1 MWWISL
7 SADSDYSSINYCSAD
22 STRTRLFL
30 HLALFSVKNYRRG
43 RISSLATAFRNC
55 KQRSKALEHVCRIW
69 AGEKRWPASSTQSH
83 NLSGELGNRF
93 RIGIGVRKTNRN
105 PKPNRNRN
113 RNPNPGQPVISALS
127 SQHLGA
133 LPLSLSLSR
142 FSEALVVLSFSD
154 ALVFGLSGFSGS
166 SVLQFSSSQAL
177 WVSRVLRFRPDLKS
191 GYACLCPLCRA
202 KGYIVF
208 VQRCVI
214 VKEGKVYMYPP
225 IHIYFSHVCPPVEIL
240 GTILARELG
249 PKMHTQRRLDSK
261 FGHTPQIN

>member
-1 MWWISL
+1 MLRYENGICYIYICVYFFFICWPVNNSVISWLCDGSL

-133 LPLSLSLSR
+133 LPLSFLLFGGSR
-142 FSEALVVLSFSD
+142 SS
-154 ALVFGLSGFSGS
+154 LVFGCSGFRTLRFFGFFSSPVLRLSGSLGS
-166 SVLQFSSSQAL
+166 S
-177 WVSRVLRFRPDLKS
+177 
-191 GYACLCPLCRA
+191 
-202 KGYIVF
+202 
-208 VQRCVI
+208 
-214 VKEGKVYMYPP
+214 
-225 IHIYFSHVCPPVEIL
+225 
-240 GTILARELG
+240 
-249 PKMHTQRRLDSK
+249 DSDQ
-261 FGHTPQIN
+261 T